1 HDRQRAVEFVPQAEA
16 RSRGPARMAVARG
29 RAAVADR
36 RGEHRKLRTFMA
48 HARDGASRLPAE
60 HLKAGGVGW
69 ILDTEKTIAI
79 VVKASPQETAPE
91 TLALPQRR
99 HAGDHTIAGLGLP
112 HQV

>member
-1 HDRQRAVEFVPQAEA
+1 
-16 RSRGPARMAVARG
+16 
-29 RAAVADR
+29 
-36 RGEHRKLRTFMA
+36 MA

-99 HAGDHTIAGLGLP
+99 HAGDHAIAGLGLP
-112 HQV
+112 HQVGDLGRGIAFRLHQHNVIANRRIEASRQGDIRPKAPR